1 MKVQRYLYGRTNI
14 AQLESR
20 RSRLRSPAEVAAEA
34 YAPYGAVEQ
43 ATGAI
48 VDALQ
53 VEDQRRKRIIGE
65 EDAIEAKLL
74 AVQLKAGISD
84 SITNPKYQ
92 NRIQAD
98 GTTPSASAMLD
109 DYEVFAKDIISG
121 LNKIQDPTTRRNT
134 ERLMGVA
141 IDEGRLA
148 VRSAANAK
156 SEEWNTAAQFDLRSV
171 AFQAQDW
178 TFYQEINDELRDA
191 GKQSQK
197 QYEAA
202 EKLASIQKK
211 QVEVD
216 QTLQSYDQAIAHGM
230 GEEVLTGQL
239 ENPNSDPD
247 VQKALVAGIKAQMG
261 NYDKAQS
268 KQEAV
273 IKGQMIRDF
282 NGLKSAI
289 ESNQPVPADAIAN
302 WYAAAADVDPTWAA
316 EKEGQLLSAKATG
329 LGVANNV
336 AEAALR
342 LRAGQPLMNNKTE
355 REGLDGVIALSIP
368 IEANDQEAQEI
379 SVSIQ
384 KQAQIPSNQSWRLM
398 SAGGR
403 DVNST
408 IAGSETYMS
417 LVDPN
422 DLHQMDLNITEEKE
436 MLYSQIALMTVSDS
450 MTVREAAEIMQER
463 YKIQRKDP
471 DKYEALT
478 NIWKAD
484 GAGVESAQESFND
497 MLDTYYDKIPII
509 GFSGVEG
516 AKSIKSDIVSSDAET
531 QANFYR
537 YQRYYKNAWLLTE
550 GNADEAKELSDVMY
564 QRSTPVTNIN
574 GKWQA
579 QYQGIAG
586 NAEFLATEWKTEF
599 SENKYLARNE
609 NGQFQ
614 PFTMEQLSDDITFE
628 NPIKTADGQTQ
639 YTLFYKGEQLSPWS
653 EGMTAPESALM
664 GATATFDKADV
675 AKMNKDNNPIK
686 KKISL
691 LEAQSAILKA
701 EGYKTGISESEIG
714 RMTTALDRQYPNL

>member
-1 MKVQRYLYGRTNI
+1 MKVQRYLYGKTNI

-34 YAPYGAVEQ
+34 AAPYGAVEQ

-109 DYEVFAKDIISG
+109 DYEVFAKDIVSG

-342 LRAGQPLMNNKTE
+342 LRAGQPLMNNNTE

-408 IAGSETYMS
+408 IAGAETYMS

-422 DLHQMDLNITEEKE
+422 DLHQMDLNITKEKE